1 MIYKEEKM
9 KQKMI
14 IMLTYNDKTVSNALE
29 IFDQCKELSVECWG
43 FKNVGL
49 PVENMKKLIFNMK
62 EAKKTTFLEV
72 VTYNEKSCLDA
83 AKLALECQ
91 FDYFTGSV
99 YFESVHNLLKNKP
112 IKYFPFCGKVS
123 GSPSIL
129 EGSIQEIINDAKSM
143 EKKGVD
149 GFDLLAY
156 RYVEDAE
163 KLAQQFIEAIKSPV
177 VLAGS
182 INSFDRLDKIKQL
195 NPWGFTIGS
204 AFFDKI
210 FVKDGSFKEQI
221 ISILS
226 YID

>member
-1 MIYKEEKM
+1 M

-29 IFDQCKELSVECWG
+29 IFGQCKELPVECWG

-49 PVENMKKLIFNMK
+49 PVEKMKKLISNMK
-62 EAKKTTFLEV
+62 KAKKTTFLEV
-72 VTYNEKSCLDA
+72 VTYNEKSCFEA

-129 EGSIQEIINDAKSM
+129 EGSIQEIIDDAKLM
-143 EKKGVD
+143 EEKGVD

-163 KLAQQFIEAIKSPV
+163 KLAQQFIKAIKIPV

-182 INSFDRLDKIKQL
+182 INSLDRLDKIKEY

-210 FVKDGSFKEQI
+210 FVKGGSFKEQI
-221 ISILS
+221 SRVLS

>member
-1 MIYKEEKM
+1 ME
-9 KQKMI
+9 QKMI

-29 IFDQCKELSVECWG
+29 IFDQCKELPVECWG

-49 PVENMKKLIFNMK
+49 PVEKIKKLVGNMK
-62 EAKKTTFLEV
+62 EAKKNTFLEV

-91 FDYFTGSV
+91 FDYFTGSI
-99 YFESVHNLLKNKP
+99 YFESVHNLLKDKN

-129 EGSIQEIINDAKSM
+129 EGSIQEIIDDAKLM
-143 EKKGVD
+143 EEKGVD

-163 KLAQQFIEAIKSPV
+163 KLAQQFIKAIKIPI

-182 INSFDRLDKIKQL
+182 INGFNRLDKIKQF
-195 NPWGFTIGS
+195 NFWGFTIGS
-204 AFFDKI
+204 AFFDKK
-210 FVKDGSFKEQI
+210 FVKGGSFKEQI
-221 ISILS
+221 IGVLS
-226 YID
+226 YIN

>member
-1 MIYKEEKM
+1 M

-49 PVENMKKLIFNMK
+49 PVEKMKKLVINMK
-62 EAKKTTFLEV
+62 ETKKTTFLEV

-91 FDYFTGSV
+91 FDYFMGTN
-99 YFESVHNLLKNKP
+99 YFESVNNLLKGKP

-129 EGSIQEIINDAKSM
+129 EGSIQEIIDDVKFM
-143 EKKGVD
+143 GEKGVD
-149 GFDLLAY
+149 GVDLLAY
-156 RYVEDAE
+156 RYTGDAE
-163 KLAQQFIEAIKSPV
+163 KLAQQFIESIKIPV

-182 INSFDRLDKIKQL
+182 INSFDRLDKMKEY
-195 NPWGFTIGS
+195 NPWGFTIGT

-221 ISILS
+221 IKVLS
-226 YID
+226 YMN

>member
-1 MIYKEEKM
+1 M

-29 IFDQCKELSVECWG
+29 IFDQCKELPVECWG

-49 PVENMKKLIFNMK
+49 PVGKMKKLVFNMKK
-62 EAKKTTFLEV
+62 AKKTTFLEV
-72 VTYNEKSCLDA
+72 VTYNEESCLEA
-83 AKLALECQ
+83 AKLALDCQ
-91 FDYFTGSV
+91 FDYFTGTV
-99 YFESVHNLLKNKP
+99 YFESVHNLLKGKA

-129 EGSIQEIINDAKSM
+129 EGSIQGIIDDAKAM
-143 EKKGVD
+143 EEKGVD

-163 KLAQQFIEAIKSPV
+163 KLAQQFIKAIKVPV

-182 INSFDRLDKIKQL
+182 INSFDRLDKMKEY

-221 ISILS
+221 IRVLS
-226 YID
+226 YMD

>member
-1 MIYKEEKM
+1 M

-49 PVENMKKLIFNMK
+49 PVEKIKKLVINMKA
-62 EAKKTTFLEV
+62 AKKTTFLEV

-91 FDYFTGSV
+91 FDYFMGTV
-99 YFESVHNLLKNKP
+99 YFESVHNLLKEQTM
-112 IKYFPFCGKVS
+112 KYFPFCGKVS
-123 GSPSIL
+123 GSPSVL
-129 EGSIQEIINDAKSM
+129 EGSIQEIIDDAKLM
-143 EKKGVD
+143 EKKGVN

-156 RYVEDAE
+156 RYIGDAE
-163 KLAQQFIEAIKSPV
+163 KLTQQFIASIKIPV

-182 INSFDRLDKIKQL
+182 IDSFDRLDKMKQY

-204 AFFDKI
+204 AFFDKK
-210 FVKDGSFKEQI
+210 FVKGGSFKEQI
-221 ISILS
+221 IRVLS
-226 YID
+226 YMD

>member
-1 MIYKEEKM
+1 M
-9 KQKMI
+9 KPKLI

-29 IFDQCKELSVECWG
+29 VFDQCKELPVERWG

-49 PVENMKKLIFNMK
+49 PVEKMKKLVINMK

-83 AKLALECQ
+83 AKLALDCQ

-99 YFESVHNLLKNKP
+99 YFESVHSLLKNKS

-129 EGSIQEIINDAKSM
+129 EGSIQEIIDDAKLM
-143 EKKGVD
+143 EEKGVD
-149 GFDLLAY
+149 GLDLLAY
-156 RYVEDAE
+156 RHAGDGK
-163 KLAQQFIEAIKSPV
+163 KLPQQFIKAIKSPV

-182 INSFDRLDKIKQL
+182 INSFDRLGKTKEY

-204 AFFDKI
+204 AFFDKE
-210 FVKDGSFKEQI
+210 FVKNGSFKDQI
-221 ISILS
+221 IKVLS
-226 YID
+226 YMDRK

>member
-1 MIYKEEKM
+1 M

-29 IFDQCKELSVECWG
+29 IFGQCKELPVECWG

-49 PVENMKKLIFNMK
+49 PVEKMKKLVFNMKKS
-62 EAKKTTFLEV
+62 KKTTFLEV

-129 EGSIQEIINDAKSM
+129 EGSIQEIIDDAKLM
-143 EKKGVD
+143 EEKGVD

-163 KLAQQFIEAIKSPV
+163 KLAQQFIKAIKIPV

-182 INSFDRLDKIKQL
+182 INSLERLDKIKEY

-210 FVKDGSFKEQI
+210 FVKGGSFKEQI
-221 ISILS
+221 SRVLS
-226 YID
+226 CID

>member
-1 MIYKEEKM
+1 MM
-9 KQKMI
+9 QKMI

-29 IFDQCKELSVECWG
+29 IFDQCKELPVECWG
-43 FKNVGL
+43 FKNIGL
-49 PVENMKKLIFNMK
+49 PVEKMKKLVINMK
-62 EAKKTTFLEV
+62 EKKKTTFLEV

-91 FDYFTGSV
+91 FDYFMGTI
-99 YFESVHNLLKNKP
+99 YFESVHNLLKDKH

-129 EGSIQEIINDAKSM
+129 EGSIQEIIDDVKYM
-143 EKKGVD
+143 GEKGVD
-149 GFDLLAY
+149 GVDLLAY
-156 RYVEDAE
+156 RYTGDAE
-163 KLAQQFIEAIKSPV
+163 KLAQQFIESIKIPV

-182 INSFDRLDKIKQL
+182 INSFDRLDKMKEY
-195 NPWGFTIGS
+195 NPWGFTIGT

-221 ISILS
+221 IKVLS
-226 YID
+226 YMN

>member
-1 MIYKEEKM
+1 M

-29 IFDQCKELSVECWG
+29 IFGQCKELPVECWG

-49 PVENMKKLIFNMK
+49 PVEKMKKLVFNMKKS
-62 EAKKTTFLEV
+62 KKTTFLEV
-72 VTYNEKSCLDA
+72 VTYNEKSCFEA

-91 FDYFTGSV
+91 FNYFTGSV
-99 YFESVHNLLKNKP
+99 YFESVHNLLKDKP
-112 IKYFPFCGKVS
+112 MKYFPFCGKVS

-129 EGSIQEIINDAKSM
+129 EGSIQEIIDDAKLM
-143 EKKGVD
+143 EEKGVD

-163 KLAQQFIEAIKSPV
+163 KLAQQFIKAIKIPV

-182 INSFDRLDKIKQL
+182 INSLDRLDKIKEY

-210 FVKDGSFKEQI
+210 FVKGGSFKEQI
-221 ISILS
+221 SRVLS
-226 YID
+226 CID

>member
-1 MIYKEEKM
+1 M

-29 IFDQCKELSVECWG
+29 VFDQCKELPVDCWG
-43 FKNVGL
+43 FKNIGL
-49 PVENMKKLIFNMK
+49 PVEKMKKLVMNMK

-83 AKLALECQ
+83 AKFALECQ
-91 FDYFTGSV
+91 FDYFTGSL
-99 YFESVHNLLKNKP
+99 YFESVHNLLKDKP

-129 EGSIQEIINDAKSM
+129 QGSIQEIVDDAKLM
-143 EKKGVD
+143 EEKGVD

-156 RYVEDAE
+156 RHVEDAE
-163 KLAQQFIEAIKSPV
+163 KLAQQFIEATKSPV

-182 INSFDRLDKIKQL
+182 IDSFDRLDKVKQFD
-195 NPWGFTIGS
+195 PWGFTIGS
-204 AFFDKI
+204 AFFDKK
-210 FVKDGSFKEQI
+210 FVKGGSFKEQI
-221 ISILS
+221 VKVLS

>member
-1 MIYKEEKM
+1 M

-14 IMLTYNDKTVSNALE
+14 VMLTYNDKTVSNVLE
-29 IFDQCKELSVECWG
+29 IFDQCKELPVECWG
-43 FKNVGL
+43 FKNIGL
-49 PVENMKKLIFNMK
+49 PVEKMKKLIFNMK
-62 EAKKTTFLEV
+62 KAKKTTFLEV
-72 VTYNEKSCLDA
+72 VTYNERSCLEA

-99 YFESVHNLLKNKP
+99 YFESVHNLLKDKP

-129 EGSIQEIINDAKSM
+129 EGSIQKIIDDAKLM
-143 EKKGVD
+143 EEKGVD

-163 KLAQQFIEAIKSPV
+163 KLAQQFIEAIKIPV

-182 INSFDRLDKIKQL
+182 INSFDRLDKIKEY

-210 FVKDGSFKEQI
+210 FVKGGSFKEQI
-221 ISILS
+221 SRVLS

>member
-1 MIYKEEKM
+1 M

-14 IMLTYNDKTVSNALE
+14 IMLTYNDKTVSSALE
-29 IFDQCKELSVECWG
+29 IFDQCKELPVECWG

-49 PVENMKKLIFNMK
+49 PIVKMKKLIIDMK
-62 EAKKTTFLEV
+62 EVKKTTFLEV

-83 AKLALECQ
+83 AKFALECQ

-99 YFESVHNLLKNKP
+99 YFESVHNLLKDKN
-112 IKYFPFCGKVS
+112 IKYFPFCGKPS

-129 EGSIQEIINDAKSM
+129 GGSIQEIIDDAKLLK
-143 EKKGVD
+143 EKGVD

-156 RYVEDAE
+156 RHVEDAE
-163 KLAQQFIEAIKSPV
+163 KLAKQFIKAIKIPV
-177 VLAGS
+177 ILAGS
-182 INSFDRLDKIKQL
+182 INSFDRLDKIKQF

-204 AFFDKI
+204 AFFEKK
-210 FVKDGSFKEQI
+210 FVKGGSFKEQI
-221 ISILS
+221 TRVLS

>member
-1 MIYKEEKM
+1 M

-14 IMLTYNDKTVSNALE
+14 FMLTYNDKTVSNAIE
-29 IFDQCKELSVECWG
+29 VFNQCKDLPVECWG

-49 PVENMKKLIFNMK
+49 PVEKMKKLVMNMK

-72 VTYNEKSCLDA
+72 VTYNEKSCFDA

-91 FDYFTGSV
+91 FDYFTGSL
-99 YFESVHNLLKNKP
+99 YFESVHNLLKDKP

-123 GSPSIL
+123 GSPSVL
-129 EGSIQEIINDAKSM
+129 EGSIQEIIDEAKLM
-143 EKKGVD
+143 EEKGVD

-163 KLAQQFIEAIKSPV
+163 KLAQQFIEAINIPV

-182 INSFDRLDKIKQL
+182 IGSFDRLDKVKQFD
-195 NPWGFTIGS
+195 PWGFTIGS
-204 AFFDKI
+204 AFFDKK
-210 FVKDGSFKEQI
+210 FVKSGSFKEQI
-221 ISILS
+221 IRVLS
-226 YID
+226 YMD

>member
-1 MIYKEEKM
+1 M

-14 IMLTYNDKTVSNALE
+14 IMLTYDDKTVSNALE
-29 IFDQCKELSVECWG
+29 IFDQCKELPVECWG

-49 PVENMKKLIFNMK
+49 PVEKIKKLVVDMK
-62 EAKKTTFLEV
+62 EVKKTTFLEV

-91 FDYFTGSV
+91 FDYFTGSL
-99 YFESVHNLLKNKP
+99 YFESVHNLLKGKP

-129 EGSIQEIINDAKSM
+129 EGSIQEIIDDAKLM
-143 EKKGVD
+143 EEKGVD

-156 RYVEDAE
+156 RFVEDAE
-163 KLAQQFIEAIKSPV
+163 KLAQQFIKSIKIPV

-182 INSFDRLDKIKQL
+182 INSFDRLDKIKQY
-195 NPWGFTIGS
+195 NPWGFTIGT
-204 AFFDKI
+204 AFFDKK
-210 FVKDGSFKEQI
+210 FVKSGSFKEQI
-221 ISILS
+221 IKVLS
-226 YID
+226 YLD

>member
-1 MIYKEEKM
+1 M

-29 IFDQCKELSVECWG
+29 IFGQCKELPVECWG

-49 PVENMKKLIFNMK
+49 PVEKMKKLVFNMKK
-62 EAKKTTFLEV
+62 AKKTTFLEV
-72 VTYNEKSCLDA
+72 VTYNEKSCFEA

-91 FDYFTGSV
+91 FNYFTGSV
-99 YFESVHNLLKNKP
+99 YFESVYNLLKDKP
-112 IKYFPFCGKVS
+112 MKYFPFCGKVS

-129 EGSIQEIINDAKSM
+129 EGSIQEIIDDAKLM
-143 EKKGVD
+143 EEKGVD

-163 KLAQQFIEAIKSPV
+163 KLAQQFIKAIKIPV

-182 INSFDRLDKIKQL
+182 INSLDRLDKIKEY

-210 FVKDGSFKEQI
+210 FVKGGSFKEQI
-221 ISILS
+221 SRVLS

>member
-1 MIYKEEKM
+1 M

-29 IFDQCKELSVECWG
+29 IFDQCKELPVECWG

-49 PVENMKKLIFNMK
+49 PVEKMKKLVINMK
-62 EAKKTTFLEV
+62 EVKKTTFLEV

-91 FDYFTGSV
+91 FDYFAGSV
-99 YFESVHNLLKNKP
+99 YFESVHNLLKGKP

-129 EGSIQEIINDAKSM
+129 EGSIQEIIDDAKLLE
-143 EKKGVD
+143 EKSVD

-163 KLAQQFIEAIKSPV
+163 KLTQQFIKAIKIPV

-182 INSFDRLDKIKQL
+182 INSFNRLDKIKEY

-221 ISILS
+221 IRVLS

>member
-1 MIYKEEKM
+1 M

-14 IMLTYNDKTVSNALE
+14 VMLTYDDKTVSNALE
-29 IFDQCKELSVECWG
+29 IFDQCKELPVECWG
-43 FKNVGL
+43 FKNIGL
-49 PVENMKKLIFNMK
+49 PVENMKRLILNMK
-62 EAKKTTFLEV
+62 EVKKTTFLEV

-99 YFESVHNLLKNKP
+99 YFESVHNLLKDKA

-123 GSPSIL
+123 DSPSIL
-129 EGSIQEIINDAKSM
+129 EGSIQEIIDDAKLM
-143 EKKGVD
+143 EEKGVD

-156 RYVEDAE
+156 RYVGDAE
-163 KLAQQFIEAIKSPV
+163 KLAQQFIKAIKSPV

-182 INSFDRLDKIKQL
+182 INSFDRLDKIKEY

-210 FVKDGSFKEQI
+210 FVKGGSFKEQI
-221 ISILS
+221 SRVLS
-226 YID
+226 YIN

>member
-1 MIYKEEKM
+1 M
-9 KQKMI
+9 KPKMI

-29 IFDQCKELSVECWG
+29 TFDQCKELPVECWG

-49 PVENMKKLIFNMK
+49 PVEKMKKLIFNMK

-72 VTYNEKSCLDA
+72 VTYHEKSCLDA

-91 FDYFTGSV
+91 FDYFTGSI
-99 YFESVHNLLKNKP
+99 YFESVHNLLKDKP

-129 EGSIQEIINDAKSM
+129 GGSIQEIIDDAKLM
-143 EKKGVD
+143 EEKGVD

-156 RYVEDAE
+156 RYIEDAE
-163 KLAQQFIEAIKSPV
+163 KLAQQFIKAIKIPV

-182 INSFDRLDKIKQL
+182 INSFDRLDKIKEY

-210 FVKDGSFKEQI
+210 FVKAGSFKEQI
-221 ISILS
+221 SRVLS

>member
-1 MIYKEEKM
+1 M

-29 IFDQCKELSVECWG
+29 IFDQCKELPVECWG

-49 PVENMKKLIFNMK
+49 SVEKMKKLIFNMNK
-62 EAKKTTFLEV
+62 AKKTTFLEV

-83 AKLALECQ
+83 AKFALECQ
-91 FDYFTGSV
+91 FDYFTGSI
-99 YFESVHNLLKNKP
+99 YFESVHNLLKDKP

-129 EGSIQEIINDAKSM
+129 EGSIQEIIDDAKLM
-143 EKKGVD
+143 GKKGVN

-156 RYVEDAE
+156 RYIGDAE
-163 KLAQQFIEAIKSPV
+163 KLAQQFIKSIKIPV

-182 INSFDRLDKIKQL
+182 INSFDRLDKIKQY

-210 FVKDGSFKEQI
+210 FVKGGSFKEQI
-221 ISILS
+221 IRVLS

>member
-1 MIYKEEKM
+1 MH
-9 KQKMI
+9 QKMI

-29 IFDQCKELSVECWG
+29 IFDQCKELPVECWG
-43 FKNVGL
+43 FKNIGL
-49 PVENMKKLIFNMK
+49 PVENMKRLILNMK
-62 EAKKTTFLEV
+62 EVKKTTFLEV

-91 FDYFTGSV
+91 FDYFMGTV
-99 YFESVHNLLKNKP
+99 YFESVHNLLKGKP

-123 GSPSIL
+123 SSPSIL
-129 EGSIQEIINDAKSM
+129 ENSMQQIIDDAKLM
-143 EKKGVD
+143 EEKGVD

-156 RYVEDAE
+156 RYVENAE
-163 KLAQQFIEAIKSPV
+163 KLAQQFIKAIKSPV

-182 INSFDRLDKIKQL
+182 INSFDRLDKIKQF

-210 FVKDGSFKEQI
+210 FVKGGSFKEQI
-221 ISILS
+221 SRVLS

>member
-1 MIYKEEKM
+1 M

-29 IFDQCKELSVECWG
+29 IFDQCKELPVDCWG
-43 FKNVGL
+43 FKNIGL
-49 PVENMKKLIFNMK
+49 TVEKMIKLISNMK

-72 VTYNEKSCLDA
+72 VTYNEKSSLDS

-91 FDYFTGSV
+91 FDYFTGSI
-99 YFESVHNLLKNKP
+99 YFESVHNLLKDKP

-129 EGSIQEIINDAKSM
+129 EGSIQEIIDDAKLM
-143 EKKGVD
+143 EEKGVD

-163 KLAQQFIEAIKSPV
+163 KLSQQFIQAIKIPV

-182 INSFDRLDKIKQL
+182 INSFDRLDKIKEY

-204 AFFDKI
+204 AFFDKK
-210 FVKDGSFKEQI
+210 FVKGGSFKDQI
-221 ISILS
+221 ISVLS
-226 YID
+226 YIN

>member
-1 MIYKEEKM
+1 M

-49 PVENMKKLIFNMK
+49 PVEKMKKLVINMK
-62 EAKKTTFLEV
+62 ETKKTTFLEV

-91 FDYFTGSV
+91 FDYFMGTN
-99 YFESVHNLLKNKP
+99 YFESVHNLLKDKP

-129 EGSIQEIINDAKSM
+129 EGSIQEIIDDVKFM
-143 EKKGVD
+143 GEKGVD
-149 GFDLLAY
+149 GVDLLAY
-156 RYVEDAE
+156 RYTGDAE
-163 KLAQQFIEAIKSPV
+163 KLAQQFIESIKIPV

-182 INSFDRLDKIKQL
+182 INSFDRLDKMKEY
-195 NPWGFTIGS
+195 NPWGFTIGT

-221 ISILS
+221 IKVLS
-226 YID
+226 YMN